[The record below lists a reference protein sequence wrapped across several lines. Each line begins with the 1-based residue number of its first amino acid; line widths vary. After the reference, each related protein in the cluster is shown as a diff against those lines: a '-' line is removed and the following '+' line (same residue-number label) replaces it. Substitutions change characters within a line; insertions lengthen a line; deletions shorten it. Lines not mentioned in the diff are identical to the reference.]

1 MEHPDAENTD
11 RLTPRQ
17 TLAVPIVAVSPS
29 IAAGAKAAGISRTT
43 LNRWMLDPAF
53 RAEVESARKDAAAL
67 AYSELQALALKSV
80 AALSSLLEHDNPKIR
95 AQAVRTALNTIRKAE
110 IDRELR
116 RRVEVLGN
124 ALDLLTAPQ

>member
-1 MEHPDAENTD
+1 MVHSYTENTD
-11 RLTPRQ
+11 RLTPKQ

-29 IAAGAKAAGISRTT
+29 IAAGAKAAGISRNT

-53 RAEVESARKDAAAL
+53 RTEVESARKDAAAL

-80 AALSSLLEHDNPKIR
+80 AALSSLLENSDPKIK
-95 AQAVRTALNTIRKAE
+95 AIAVRTALNTIRKAE

-116 RRVEVLGN
+116 RRVEILGN
-124 ALDLLTAPQ
+124 AIDLLKAQQ